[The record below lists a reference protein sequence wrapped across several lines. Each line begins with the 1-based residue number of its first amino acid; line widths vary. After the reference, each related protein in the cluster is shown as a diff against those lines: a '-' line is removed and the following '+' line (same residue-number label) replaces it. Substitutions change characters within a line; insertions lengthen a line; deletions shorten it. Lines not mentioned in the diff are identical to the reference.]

1 MFLKQVR
8 PKDYECGFN
17 LELMIQALPRIQDTT
32 ERIAYA
38 KRIVGLIKQSHINW
52 VEPDGQSPE
61 AWAHFFHLAT
71 FDPRK
76 FGIENP
82 FEVGAFDDAR

>member
-1 MFLKQVR
+1 MFLKQIR
-8 PKDYECGFN
+8 PKDYECGYN
-17 LELMIQALPRIQDTT
+17 VELMIQALPRIQDSA

-52 VEPDGQSPE
+52 VEPDGQSQE
-61 AWAHFFHLAT
+61 AWSHFFDLAT
-71 FDPRK
+71 YDPRK
-76 FGIENP
+76 YGIENP